1 MKDKQISSIQLSS
14 ILLLMIIASFS
25 GIGIFSIVKA
35 SGIDAYLSI
44 PIAGIIGISYIFIY
58 FYIAGYE
65 PNLQFGEKIMKLFGN
80 KIGFIINIIISCL
93 ILTLGINVMFN
104 LTNFIVSQ
112 FLPETPNYI
121 VGILFAIIAIYANIK
136 GVETIARTSFIL
148 MIFMS
153 LLYLTTV
160 VGLMPGFDK
169 SNLMPFLEYGISRPF
184 HGAFYILTLN
194 LASIFNLLVIPKNQ
208 IYDSKNFKKFIL
220 IFYLISIVALFI
232 VVFLT
237 LGNLGIHLASIY
249 QYPEYIVLKRLQMFD
264 FIDRIENILT
274 IQFIF
279 GMYVSLCFGIYS
291 VSNILKPH
299 NKSKLLTIFLTVLI
313 LVISLTAFSNNTVF
327 NNYTYNI
334 VPYIRIA
341 FIFAMFII
349 ALIIFIKRRLNK
361 KTKKDYYIE

>member
-1 MKDKQISSIQLSS
+1 MKNKQISSIQLSS

-44 PIAGIIGISYIFIY
+44 PIAGVVGISYILVY

-65 PNLQFGEKIMKLFGN
+65 PDLQFGEKTKKIFGK
-80 KIGFIINIIISCL
+80 KIGFIVNLIIALL

-121 VGILFAIIAIYANIK
+121 VGILFAVIAIYANIK
-136 GVETIARTSFIL
+136 GIETIARTSFIL
-148 MIFMS
+148 MILMAF
-153 LLYLTTV
+153 LYFITV
-160 VGLMPGFDK
+160 IGLMPGFDK
-169 SNLMPFLEYGISRPF
+169 SNLMPFLEHGMGRPF
-184 HGAFYILTLN
+184 HGAYYILTLN

-208 IYDSKNFKKFIL
+208 LYDSKNLKKCIS
-220 IFYLISIVALFI
+220 IFYSISIVALFI
-232 VVFLT
+232 IVFLT

-274 IQFIF
+274 VQFIF
-279 GMYVSLCFGIYS
+279 SMFVSLCFGIYS
-291 VSNILKPH
+291 VSNIIKPH
-299 NKSKLLTIFLTVLI
+299 NKSKLLIIFLTILI
-313 LVISLTAFSNNTVF
+313 LVISLTAFNNNTIF
-327 NNYTYNI
+327 NNYTYNV
-334 VPYIRIA
+334 VPYIRI
-341 FIFAMFII
+341 IFVVSMLLL
-349 ALIIFIKRRLNK
+349 ALIIFIKRRVNK
-361 KTKKDYYIE
+361 KT

>member
-1 MKDKQISSIQLSS
+1 MKNKQISSIQLSS
-14 ILLLMIIASFS
+14 ILLMMIIASFS

-35 SGIDAYLSI
+35 SGIDAYISI
-44 PIAGIIGISYIFIY
+44 PIAGIIGISYIFVY
-58 FYIAGYE
+58 FYIASYE
-65 PNLQFGEKIMKLFGN
+65 PDLQFGEKMQKLFGN
-80 KIGFIINIIISCL
+80 KLGFIINIVVAGLII
-93 ILTLGINVMFN
+93 TLGINVMFN

-121 VGILFAIIAIYANIK
+121 VGILFALIAIYANIK
-136 GVETIARTSFIL
+136 GIETIARTSFIL
-148 MIFMS
+148 MILMVI
-153 LLYLTTV
+153 LYLVTV
-160 VGLMPGFDK
+160 IGLIPGFDK
-169 SNLMPFLEYGISRPF
+169 SNLMPFLEHGISRPF
-184 HGAFYILTLN
+184 HGSYYILTLN

-208 IYDSKNFKKFIL
+208 LCDSKSFKKCIS
-220 IFYLISIVALFI
+220 IFYVVSIIALFI
-232 VVFLT
+232 IVFLT

-249 QYPEYIVLKRLQMFD
+249 QYPEYIVLKRLSMFD

-279 GMYVSLCFGIYS
+279 SMFVSLCFGIYS

-299 NKSKLLTIFLTVLI
+299 NKSKLLTTFLTISI

-327 NNYTYNI
+327 NNYTYHI

-341 FIFAMFII
+341 FVAMIFLI
-349 ALIIFIKRRLNK
+349 ALIIFIKRRINN